1 MKKYESYKDS
11 GVGWIG
17 EIPSH
22 WSCVKVKYLLRER
35 VDKSEDGIGEPLS
48 MSQKYG
54 LIPTSQMDVVPNLAT
69 SYVGAKRTKIGDMVL
84 NKLKAHLGVFAL
96 SAYDGLVSP
105 DYAVYYGTGRADL
118 EYLEY
123 LFKTPIYVSEFIKKT
138 TGVAI
143 GFNRLYTDDLFS
155 IPTHYPPMQEQKR
168 IVDYLKDKTLKIEQY
183 VSARERERE
192 LLDSLKQSEIANV
205 VTKGLNPNVRMKD
218 SGIPWIG
225 MIPEHWETRT
235 LSQMARVHF
244 ISNKN
249 VHHQNLLSLSYGK
262 IVCKDINTTEGLLPA
277 SFDNY
282 QIVEDGNIV
291 LRLTDLQ
298 NDHKSLRVGLST
310 QEGIITSAYL
320 AIEAFTGI
328 LPKYL
333 YFLLHSID
341 VKKVFYSM
349 GNGLR
354 QSLNWTELRKLKC
367 IVPPILEQQAIV
379 DYIEAKLSKIDSC
392 MADLQAEIDYLKE
405 FKQRLISDVV
415 TGQICVAKPQKG
427 EQQ

>member
-22 WSCVKVKYLLRER
+22 WSCVKVKHLLRER

-205 VTKGLNPNVRMKD
+205 VTKGLNSNVRMKD

-405 FKQRLISDVV
+405 FKQRLICDVV
-415 TGQICVAKPQKG
+415 TGQICVAKPQRG
-427 EQQ
+427 EQK

>member
-22 WSCVKVKYLLRER
+22 WSCVKIKHLLRER

-69 SYVGAKRTKIGDMVL
+69 SYVGAKRTRQGDMVL

-123 LFKTPIYVSEFIKKT
+123 LFKTPLYVSEFIKKT

-155 IPTHYPPMQEQKR
+155 IPAHYPPMQEQKR

-205 VTKGLNPNVRMKD
+205 VTNGLNPNVRMKD

-354 QSLNWTELRKLKC
+354 QSLNWTELRELKC
-367 IVPPILEQQAIV
+367 IVPPILEQQTIV

-392 MADLQAEIDYLKE
+392 MADLQREIDYLKE

-415 TGQICVAKPQKG
+415 TGQICVAEPQKG

>member
-1 MKKYESYKDS
+1 MKKYESYKDC

-22 WSCVKVKYLLRER
+22 WSCVKVKHLLRER

-69 SYVGAKRTKIGDMVL
+69 SYVGAKRTRQGDMVL

-123 LFKTPIYVSEFIKKT
+123 LFKTPMYVSEFIKKT

-155 IPTHYPPMQEQKR
+155 IPAHCPPMQEQKR
-168 IVDYLKDKTLKIEQY
+168 IVDYLKGKTLKIEQY

-225 MIPEHWETRT
+225 LIPEHWEVKKIRT
-235 LSQMARVHF
+235 CFQERREKVSDKDFSPLSVSKMGVTPQLDTAVKTDNGDNR
-244 ISNKN
+244 K
-249 VHHQNLLSLSYGK
+249 K
-262 IVCKDINTTEGLLPA
+262 VCKGDFVVNSRSDRKG
-277 SFDNY
+277 SCGFSSY
-282 QIVEDGNIV
+282 DGSVSLINIV
-291 LRLTDLQ
+291 LQPRGV
-298 NDHKSLRVGLST
+298 NGMYYN
-310 QEGIITSAYL
+310 YL
-320 AIEAFTGI
+320 FRSNNYIEE
-328 LPKYL
+328 
-333 YFLLHSID
+333 
-341 VKKVFYSM
+341 FYSQ
-349 GNGLR
+349 GRGIVADL
-354 QSLNWTELRKLKC
+354 WTTRYSEMKN
-367 IVPPILEQQAIV
+367 IYIPVPPLKEQQAIV

-415 TGQICVAKPQKG
+415 TGQICVTKPQKG
-427 EQQ
+427 EKL

>member
-22 WSCVKVKYLLRER
+22 WSCVKVKHLLRER

-69 SYVGAKRTKIGDMVL
+69 SYVGAKRTRQGDMVL

-392 MADLQAEIDYLKE
+392 IADLQAEIDYLKE

-415 TGQICVAKPQKG
+415 TGQICVAEPQKG
-427 EQQ
+427 EQR